1 MQANNTSGS
10 SSGSISGENIVSI
23 VGMGV
28 SLCLSIITFLTTIL
42 TCTYIALKSKFRDKQ
57 KTDIEISTETPERS
71 AKIKISLLNNET
83 YSLDTKNFNNKKEIK
98 NRKSDNNSK
107 DNDLDIGEN
116 DLGGVLSN
124 NHKGDVIIAETRGS
138 VTTNALNTFLKAA
151 QIYSLGKSGDN
162 KAVLDVSAIRI
173 VTNNGSNA
181 NVQEID
187 PDTGTDKIDILGEA
201 PE

>member
-98 NRKSDNNSK
+98 NRKSDKNSK

-116 DLGGVLSN
+116 GLDEVLSN
-124 NHKGDVIIAETRGS
+124 NYKGDVIIAETRGS

-151 QIYSLGKSGDN
+151 QIGSLGKSGDN

-173 VTNNGSNA
+173 VTNNESNA

-187 PDTGTDKIDILGEA
+187 PDAGTVKIDILGEA

>member
-83 YSLDTKNFNNKKEIK
+83 YSIDTKKFNNKKETK
-98 NRKSDNNSK
+98 NKKSDKNSK
-107 DNDLDIGEN
+107 DNDLGIDKN
-116 DLGGVLSN
+116 DLDEVLSN
-124 NHKGDVIIAETRGS
+124 NHKGDVIIAGTRDN
-138 VTTNALNTFLKAA
+138 VTTNSLNTFLKAA
-151 QIYSLGKSGDN
+151 QIHSLGKSGN
-162 KAVLDVSAIRI
+162 NVSDVSAIRI
-173 VTNNGSNA
+173 MTNSGSN
-181 NVQEID
+181 VHEIEKEE
-187 PDTGTDKIDILGEA
+187 GTVKIDILGEA

>member
-98 NRKSDNNSK
+98 NRKSDKNSK

-116 DLGGVLSN
+116 GLDEVLSN
-124 NHKGDVIIAETRGS
+124 NYKGDVIIAETRGS

-151 QIYSLGKSGDN
+151 QIGSLGKSGDN

-173 VTNNGSNA
+173 VTNNESNA

-187 PDTGTDKIDILGEA
+187 PDTGTVKIDILGEA

>member
-1 MQANNTSGS
+1 MQANNTRGS

-98 NRKSDNNSK
+98 NRKSDKNSK

-116 DLGGVLSN
+116 DLDEVLSN
-124 NHKGDVIIAETRGS
+124 NYKGDVIIAETRGS

-151 QIYSLGKSGDN
+151 QIGSLGNGDN

-187 PDTGTDKIDILGEA
+187 PDTGTVKIDILGEA

>member
-83 YSLDTKNFNNKKEIK
+83 YSLDTKKFNNKKEIK
-98 NRKSDNNSK
+98 NRKSDKNSK
-107 DNDLDIGEN
+107 DDDLDINEN
-116 DLGGVLSN
+116 DLGGVLRN

-151 QIYSLGKSGDN
+151 QIYSLGNGDN

-187 PDTGTDKIDILGEA
+187 PDTGTVKIDILGEA

>member
-187 PDTGTDKIDILGEA
+187 PDTGTVKIDILGEA